1 MTVTLE
7 LKPEV
12 EERIVAEAKASGLSV
27 EMYILSVLEKEAA
40 NGEANLASTTTP
52 EEWKKTFLEWVTAER
67 PAHLPLSDEAISRE
81 SIYREREDAQL

>member
-40 NGEANLASTTTP
+40 NGEANFALTTTP
-52 EEWKKTFLEWVTAER
+52 EEWKKAFLEWARTER
-67 PAHLPLSDEAISRE
+67 PALPPLSDEAISRE
-81 SIYREREDAQL
+81 SIYGEREDAQL

>member
-40 NGEANLASTTTP
+40 NGEVNFALTKTP
-52 EEWKKTFLEWVTAER
+52 EEWKKAFLKWVRTER

-81 SIYREREDAQL
+81 SVYRERDDAQL